1 MTDLLARLV
10 VLLNALANLL
20 GRYTLAP
27 LAVLPGWLS
36 ATLVAAVTG
45 VLLLV
50 AFKYTSNQRALG
62 RVRADI
68 KAHLLA
74 LRLFKDSAAVA
85 VRAQGHILLGAFQL
99 MLLAIV
105 PMLVMALP
113 VCLLLEQLGLWY
125 QSRPLP
131 VGEEA
136 VVTVQLAG
144 DAAAPWPD
152 VRLQPTAA
160 VESAVGPVR
169 MFSQRALCWNVR
181 ARQAGYHRLVF
192 VVDGRPV
199 EKEVAVGD
207 GFMRVSARR
216 PAREWSDALLH
227 PAEEP
232 LGPDAPVRSIDIEYP
247 DRPSWT
253 SGTDLWVY
261 YWFGASMVAALCF
274 RPFLNVKL

>member
-10 VLLNALANLL
+10 VGLNALANAL
-20 GRYTLAP
+20 GHFVLAP

-45 VLLLV
+45 VLLLCV
-50 AFKYTSNQRALG
+50 FKYTSNQRALG

-74 LRLFKDSAAVA
+74 LRLFKDNATVA
-85 VRAQGHILLGAFQL
+85 VRAQGRILLGAFRL
-99 MLLAIV
+99 MLLAVV

-113 VCLLLEQLGLWY
+113 VGLLLEQLGLWY
-125 QSRPLP
+125 QARPLP

-144 DAAAPWPD
+144 DPAAPWPD
-152 VRLQPTAA
+152 VRLQPSDGLDG
-160 VESAVGPVR
+160 VVRPVR
-169 MFSQRALCWNVR
+169 MFSRRALCWNVR

-192 VVDGRPV
+192 VVDGRPI
-199 EKEVAVGD
+199 EKQLAVGD

-216 PAREWSDALLH
+216 PAWDWSDALLH
-227 PAEEP
+227 PAEPP
-232 LGPDAPVRSIDIEYP
+232 LGPDEPVRSIEIEYP
-247 DRPSWT
+247 ERKSWT
-253 SGTDLWVY
+253 SGTDTWVV
-261 YWFGASMVAALCF
+261 YWFAASMLAAWCF
-274 RPFLNVKL
+274 RPLLNVKM